1 MYCFIDQQ
9 SDVVIVFWVRGIL
22 PTYLRLE
29 SCDQDAEL
37 LPLYCMGRWGRVHRG
52 KFWDSSLEYT
62 EYIKPKIQRRHLK
75 ADLAIYHRWLSVNNF
90 FPDIFKYWFSS
101 VKISSVKISTARCIW
116 LPVLNCQPF
125 VFVWFF
131 CTVPSP
137 IAEFV
142 STKPFLMLSDHQ
154 WLLVPI
160 MATRVLCPEQKR
172 YPTVWENVV
181 FPILQ
186 SEKREHNSCETIAF
200 HHNLVHS

>member
-1 MYCFIDQQ
+1 
-9 SDVVIVFWVRGIL
+9 
-22 PTYLRLE
+22 
-29 SCDQDAEL
+29 
-37 LPLYCMGRWGRVHRG
+37 
-52 KFWDSSLEYT
+52 
-62 EYIKPKIQRRHLK
+62 
-75 ADLAIYHRWLSVNNF
+75 
-90 FPDIFKYWFSS
+90 
-101 VKISSVKISTARCIW
+101 
-116 LPVLNCQPF
+116 LNCQPF

-142 STKPFLMLSDHQ
+142 SSSTKPFLMFSDHQ

-186 SEKREHNSCETIAF
+186 SEKGSTTLVRLLLFITILYIVRWMVASKVGATYTYMPIQDAPLQNIMYCRVFSLSLRKKECLFSC
-200 HHNLVHS
+200 